1 MFKSLLKKQM
11 MEINKSFFQD
21 VKTGNS
27 RSKIST
33 IRLIVGFS
41 LLILLL
47 ALMFGFMA
55 YGVALSLAETEY
67 KWLYFTTMGSL
78 AILLGVFGGVFNTYS
93 SMYQSKDNELLLSMP
108 IPVRYILFIRLI
120 SVYLMGL
127 MYSSI
132 IMVPS
137 LVVYYIVLSPTIGG
151 VFASLLLY
159 FLITI
164 FVLVLCCL
172 LGFLV
177 AKLTQK
183 IKNKTFITVIVSLL
197 FFVVYYYFCF
207 NATSL
212 FEKMI
217 ANGEVVTKSI
227 KSYAYPFYLMGEMG
241 IGSLKATLILLVSTI
256 ILFAICFYIISKTYI
271 KIATTKTASVEKVSK
286 ELNTKQSNLKV
297 ALVKREL
304 KRFFSSSTYMLN
316 CGFGVFIM
324 IIGAIFILIKPD
336 AIMEISEAIN
346 VPHMNEL
353 FLVGM
358 VMLVASTVDITAPS
372 VSLEGKNI
380 WIIRTLPIKTIDI
393 LNAKILC
400 HLVVTLPFTMLF
412 VICGSIGMHL
422 SIVDVLICMI
432 ISVAYVICTA
442 LFGLT
447 LNLKSP
453 NLNWVNE
460 TVVIKQGVGIFL
472 SLFGGW
478 MFTIAILLLY
488 FAIMAILPVRIY
500 LLLVFVLILV
510 ISLFLYNYIRYTGKR
525 QFEKLN

>member
-27 RSKIST
+27 RSKAST
-33 IRLIVGFS
+33 IKMIVGFGV
-41 LLILLL
+41 LVLLL
-47 ALMFGFMA
+47 ALMFGVMA
-55 YGVALSLAETEY
+55 YGVALSLVETEY

-108 IPVRYILFIRLI
+108 IPVRYILFIRLT

-127 MYSSI
+127 LYSSI

-137 LVVYYIVLSPTIGG
+137 LVVYYIVFSPTVGG

-197 FFVVYYYFCF
+197 FFIVYYYFCF
-207 NATSL
+207 NASSL

-227 KSYAYPFYLMGEMG
+227 KAYAYPFYLMGEMG
-241 IGSLKATLILLVSTI
+241 LGSLKATLILFIATTL
-256 ILFAICFYIISKTYI
+256 LFALCFYIISKTYI
-271 KIATTKTASVEKVSK
+271 KITTTKTASVEKVSK
-286 ELNTKQSNLKV
+286 DLVTKQSNYKI
-297 ALVKREL
+297 ALLKREL

-324 IIGAIFILIKPD
+324 MVGAVFMLIKPD
-336 AIMEISEAIN
+336 AIVEISNGIN
-346 VPHMNEL
+346 ILHMNVL
-353 FLVGM
+353 FLVGII
-358 VMLVASTVDITAPS
+358 MLVASTVDITAPS

-422 SIVDVLICMI
+422 SIIDFLICMLV
-432 ISVAYVICTA
+432 SVAYVVCTA
-442 LFGLT
+442 LFGLC

-478 MFTIAILLLY
+478 MFTIAILALY
-488 FAIMAILPVRIY
+488 FAFMAILPVRIY
-500 LLLVFVLILV
+500 LLLVFVLISV